1 MVGLSTLFGAIG
13 ALIRVTPDDAIN
25 LPNKEYWLAP
35 ARREATISTMTYMT
49 DVELG
54 RRSPTIDICRR
65 ICRGLGIELSAF
77 FVALEAEGYTALQD
91 DGTSSE

>member
-1 MVGLSTLFGAIG
+1 
-13 ALIRVTPDDAIN
+13 
-25 LPNKEYWLAP
+25 
-35 ARREATISTMTYMT
+35 MT

-77 FVALEAEGYTALQD
+77 FIALEADGYTALQD

>member
-1 MVGLSTLFGAIG
+1 MLKPLSVQFGITVRRLRQEKGFAHEEFAYHCG
-13 ALIRVTPDDAIN
+13 IN
-25 LPNKEYWLAP
+25 
-35 ARREATISTMTYMT
+35 RTYMT

-77 FVALEAEGYTALQD
+77 FIALESDGYTVLQD